1 MTNEIIESGIVPN
14 SGWLLGE
21 LCTDSFKHGTITIP
35 TTNALNSLVKI
46 TVLKKANID
55 TESTETICVGDT
67 VLIKKDDLL
76 EYSQGGKKYYL
87 LEGQFTVGTIIGG

>member
-1 MTNEIIESGIVPN
+1 MTKEIIESGIVPN
-14 SGWLLGE
+14 SGWILGE
-21 LCTDSFKHGTITIP
+21 LCTESFKSGTITIP

-46 TVLKKANID
+46 TVLKKADID

-76 EYSQGGKKYYL
+76 EYSQGGKKYYM
-87 LEGQFTVGTIIGG
+87 LEGQFIIGRITGG